1 MSVCVIAC
9 YRPLPGK
16 ERELRV
22 AVQDHIDV
30 LRTEGL
36 VTERQPIVM
45 RAADGTIVEVFEWS
59 SQQAIEAAHDNVAV
73 LALWKR
79 FESVCTYERLG
90 QLAEANQL
98 FSAFEPV

>member
-1 MSVCVIAC
+1 MGVCVIAC

-16 ERELRV
+16 ERELLA
-22 AVQDHIDV
+22 AVRDHVDV
-30 LRTEGL
+30 LRGEGL
-36 VTERQPIVM
+36 CTDRKPILM

-59 SQQAIEAAHDNVAV
+59 SKDAVEAAHDNAAV

-90 QLAEANQL
+90 QLSEANQL
-98 FSAFEPV
+98 FSSFEPV